1 MEEEVTESKMMHRG
15 GQCVQR
21 LEKAELPTAFAG
33 IEGEVCGK
41 MRGQWQEDRGWRR
54 ADGPGRQH
62 PPLPVGLFCTPH
74 RSGVTEVLLDG

>member
-21 LEKAELPTAFAG
+21 LGKAELPTAFAG

-41 MRGQWQEDRGWRR
+41 MRGQWQEDRGWRKQM
-54 ADGPGRQH
+54 G
-62 PPLPVGLFCTPH
+62 PVGNTPLSLLDCSAPH
-74 RSGVTEVLLDG
+74 TEVEFTEVLLDG

>member
-21 LEKAELPTAFAG
+21 LGKAELLTAFAG

-62 PPLPVGLFCTPH
+62 PPSPCWTVLHPTQKWSSLRFC
-74 RSGVTEVLLDG
+74 